1 MPATATA
8 AATGVFDR
16 LLGHNQWA
24 TGLLL
29 ERCRGLTPDRFTQ
42 RFDIGPGS
50 LHDTLT
56 HIVGAMRRWADRIE
70 ERPLRDTIEKPGTP
84 RPPAELIS
92 LLDDAAR
99 DLKSVAHRIVEEDR
113 IDEGFQVTFAGVP
126 KALVLTRGTALVH
139 VLTHG
144 VHHRAQCLNM
154 LRRLGLDDLPD
165 VDAIDWEIQSRGR
178 A

>member
-1 MPATATA
+1 MTATA

-24 TGLLL
+24 TRLLL
-29 ERCRGLTPDRFTQ
+29 ERCRTLTPAQFTQ

-70 ERPLRDTIEKPGTP
+70 ERPLRDTIEKPRTP

-99 DLKSVAHRIVEEDR
+99 DLKSVAHRIAEEDR
-113 IDEGFQVTFAGVP
+113 IDERFQVTFAGVP
-126 KALVLTRGTALVH
+126 KSLVLTRGTALVH
-139 VLTHG
+139 VVTHG

-154 LRRLGLDDLPD
+154 LRGLGLDDLPD
-165 VDAIDWEIQSRGR
+165 VDAIDWEIH
-178 A
+178 ATAD